1 MKRISLFVAAA
12 VVMCAATAHAQQIA
26 GNFDQLRVL
35 VASGDTLTVTD
46 ASGARLKGK
55 LTQLSASG
63 LVLDVSG
70 VLRQFQDTTVMTI
83 EKRGSD
89 PLKNGALTGLAI
101 GGVIGGLAIGAA
113 AGYTGGEAAAYALTG
128 ALLYGGIGAGIGAGI
143 DALVEG
149 RRVIYASTSS
159 PTTKLTVLPVLNGK
173 RRGVLLSLR
182 VKR

>member
-1 MKRISLFVAAA
+1 MKRSSLFAAA
-12 VVMCAATAHAQQIA
+12 VVFMGALPAHAQQIA

-35 VASGDTLTVTD
+35 VAAGDTLTVTD

-70 VLRQFQDTTVMTI
+70 VLRQFRDTTVITI

-101 GGVIGGLAIGAA
+101 GGVLGGLAIGATA
-113 AGYTGGEAAAYALTG
+113 AYSDGDAAAYGLAG
-128 ALLYGGIGAGIGAGI
+128 ALLYGGIGAGIGAGT
-143 DALVEG
+143 
-149 RRVIYASTSS
+149 RR
-159 PTTKLTVLPVLNGK
+159 
-173 RRGVLLSLR
+173 
-182 VKR
+182 